1 MGLARKT
8 NLLMVGLALVTLCH
22 VAIFVST
29 ASTGEPER
37 LSGSTSVSATAA
49 KRVPWKSSRVVGS
62 PSPPAP
68 LRALSHAHRLCPPF
82 TQNYGASADEM
93 VVGWE
98 GSRNARVSARAMS
111 RRVGHMD
118 GANGSAC
125 KGKP

>member
-68 LRALSHAHRLCPPF
+68 LREEVAYPNIQFKNPVVI
-82 TQNYGASADEM
+82 TGAPKSNR
-93 VVGWE
+93 WF
-98 GSRNARVSARAMS
+98 
-111 RRVGHMD
+111 
-118 GANGSAC
+118 
-125 KGKP
+125 